1 MSLEHSRGGESA
13 SPPPPATLQPVRRV
27 RNTSVE
33 GLLRG
38 LAVRE
43 GDPDF
48 RAVLEVL
55 GVPGPALPQHVPVER
70 FGALLEHLA
79 RRHFPG
85 TPRDEALRQVG
96 ARLFHGYRGTVLG
109 HVMLAALNMMGPDR
123 VVRSAPHWVGRNVDF
138 GERSAV
144 PLGPHHW
151 RVTFRGV
158 PLPGDY
164 YCGLLAEGLRVAGAA
179 APAVTFRQTGAED
192 MEFEARW

>member
-13 SPPPPATLQPVRRV
+13 SPPPPAVQPVRRI

-38 LAVRE
+38 FDVRE
-43 GDPDF
+43 GSAEL
-48 RAVLEVL
+48 RAVLDVL
-55 GVPGPALPQHVPVER
+55 GAPGPGLPQDVAVER
-70 FGALLEHLA
+70 FAALVEFLA
-79 RRHFPG
+79 RRHFPEL
-85 TPRDEALRQVG
+85 PRDEALRRVG
-96 ARLFHGYRGTVLG
+96 ARLFHGYRSTVLG

-123 VVRSAPHWVGRNVDF
+123 VVRSAPHWVGRNVNF

-144 PLGPHHW
+144 PLGPRHW
-151 RVTFRGV
+151 RVTFLGV

-179 APAVTFRQTGAED
+179 APVVRFRQTGAED